1 MEIEYTLRA
10 QEDIAHWKKS
20 GNVKIQEKISEL
32 LLSIQNSPTL
42 GIGKPEALKYD
53 LSGLW
58 SRRINREHRLI
69 YQIKDSIIYVISL
82 RGHYN

>member
-20 GNVKIQEKISEL
+20 GNVKIQKKISEL
-32 LLSIQNSPTL
+32 LLSIQNRPTL
-42 GIGKPEALKYD
+42 GIGKPEVLKHD

>member
-20 GNVKIQEKISEL
+20 GNVKIQKKISEL

-42 GIGKPEALKYD
+42 GIGKPEALKHV

>member
-20 GNVKIQEKISEL
+20 GNVKIQKKISEL

-42 GIGKPEALKYD
+42 GIGKPEVLKHD

>member
-20 GNVKIQEKISEL
+20 GNVKIQKKISEL

-53 LSGLW
+53 LLGLW

>member
-20 GNVKIQEKISEL
+20 GNVKIQKKISEL

-42 GIGKPEALKYD
+42 GIGKPEALKHELTANID
-53 LSGLW
+53 
-58 SRRINREHRLI
+58 
-69 YQIKDSIIYVISL
+69 
-82 RGHYN
+82 

>member
-20 GNVKIQEKISEL
+20 GNVKIQKKISEL